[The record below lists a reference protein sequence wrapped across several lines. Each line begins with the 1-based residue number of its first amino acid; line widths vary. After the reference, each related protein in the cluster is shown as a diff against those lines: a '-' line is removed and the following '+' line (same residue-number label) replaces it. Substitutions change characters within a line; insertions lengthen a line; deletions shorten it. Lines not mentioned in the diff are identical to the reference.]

1 MRPDIGF
8 QIIGFIVAITV
19 HEAAHAFVA
28 YRCGDTTAK
37 EEGRLSLNPM
47 DHIDPFGTVILPILL
62 LISQSPIMFGWAKP
76 VPIDPRNL
84 RDPKTDEYWIS
95 LAGPLSNFLLAAIFA
110 GGVRLVFA
118 YGDSLIASG
127 WVDFE
132 TASSAIRF
140 LISMIQINI
149 VLCIFNMIPIPPLDG
164 YHVIRCMLPDSVYEN
179 FEIPQSAG
187 FIFFIILISSGLTD
201 KIINA
206 FFGPIFNF
214 LIGR

>member
-1 MRPDIGF
+1 MSPDIGI
-8 QIIGFIVAITV
+8 QIIGFIIAITI
-19 HEAAHAFVA
+19 HEAAHAFAA

-37 EEGRLSLNPM
+37 DEGRLSLNPV

-62 LISQSPIMFGWAKP
+62 LISHSPVMFGWAKP

-95 LAGPLSNFLLAAIFA
+95 LAGPLSNFLLAALFA
-110 GGVRLVFA
+110 GMVRLLFS
-118 YGDSLIASG
+118 YGDSFIASG
-127 WVDFE
+127 WLSFE
-132 TASSAIRF
+132 SASYAIRF
-140 LISMIQINI
+140 LISMIQVNI

-164 YHVIRCMLPDSVYEN
+164 YHVIRCMLPDSIYEN
-179 FEIPQSAG
+179 FEIPPSAG
-187 FIFFIILISSGLTD
+187 FLFFIILISSGATD
-201 KIINA
+201 KIINT

>member
-1 MRPDIGF
+1 LSPDIGI
-8 QIIGFIVAITV
+8 QIIGFIIAITV
-19 HEAAHAFVA
+19 HEAAHAFAA

-37 EEGRLSLNPM
+37 DEGRLSLNPV

-62 LISQSPIMFGWAKP
+62 LISNSPVMFGWAKP

-95 LAGPLSNFLLAAIFA
+95 LAGPLSNFLLAAFFA
-110 GGVRLVFA
+110 GGVRLLFS
-118 YGDSLIASG
+118 YGDSFIGSG
-127 WVDFE
+127 WLTFE
-132 TASSAIRF
+132 SASYAIRF
-140 LISMIQINI
+140 LVSMIQVNI

-164 YHVIRCMLPDSVYEN
+164 YHVIRCMLPDSIYEN
-179 FEIPQSAG
+179 FEIPPSAG
-187 FIFFIILISSGLTD
+187 FIFFIILISSGITD
-201 KIINA
+201 KIINT